1 MNVAIG
7 NAGLALALVAAIV
20 GVVSQAV
27 GIARSRPSLLRQ
39 GRGFAFLILLG
50 AVVATFAMQRALLTD
65 DFTVEYVANHHSK
78 LTPFPFDVSTMWSSL
93 EGSILLWGLVLG
105 GFTMAVAH
113 RFRARIDD
121 RMVAWAL
128 LVMFAVAIF
137 FFALMVTVARPFV
150 SVDLPANFTDGPGPN
165 VLLQNHILMAFH
177 PPMLYLG
184 YVGFT
189 VPFAFAIAALV
200 TGRVGEGWLVE
211 TRRWTLFAWGF
222 LTAGILLGAWWSYE
236 VLGWGGYWAWDP
248 VEVASFL
255 PWLAGTAYVHSVMVQ
270 ERRGM
275 LRVWNLTLLCSTF
288 ALTIL
293 GTFLTRS
300 GVIDSVH
307 AFSDSEIG
315 PLLLGFFGVIVLVSI
330 GLIGWRGDRLRSPGS
345 IDSPVSREG
354 AFLFNNV
361 LFAAFCFV
369 CLLGVTFP
377 LIVEAVRGDRI
388 SVGAPFF
395 ETMSAP
401 IGLLLLLLMGVAPV
415 LPWRITTG
423 ETLRQRLWW
432 PAWCGV
438 ACVWLSVLLGAR
450 GWAALVAF
458 GLGGFAA
465 ATAVRQLV
473 LATRRQGLRGLLG
486 RTNGGMVV
494 HLGTIIVAVAFA
506 ASSSF
511 IHEGEFRLEPGDSAR
526 VAGHQVTY
534 LDTYVRNE
542 PNRQSIRAR
551 VRVDGDKVMEPS
563 LNRYTRTGQ
572 TVGTPSVDV
581 GVVRDIYLSLQ
592 RQPSEDDPSIGLRVI
607 VQPLIVWLWVGG
619 LIMVVGTAMAA
630 FPGRRRRPTDPVS
643 APLPDAESPA
653 PAAAVADGAAAEATA
668 VGAEAAADPSGD
680 APGEDAE
687 AEVVPT

>member
-1 MNVAIG
+1 VNVAVG
-7 NAGLALALVAAIV
+7 NAGIALALVAALA
-20 GVVSQAV
+20 GVVTQLV
-27 GIARSRPSLLRQ
+27 GIVRRRDDLLRQ
-39 GRGFAFLILLG
+39 SRGFAVLLLAG
-50 AVVATFAMQRALLTD
+50 AVLATFAMQRALLTE
-65 DFTVEYVANHHSK
+65 DFTVQYVAEHHSK
-78 LTPFPFDVSTMWSSL
+78 LTPFPFDVATMWSSL
-93 EGSILLWGLVLG
+93 EGSILLWGLVLAG
-105 GFTMAVAH
+105 YTMTVAH
-113 RFRARIDD
+113 RFRGRATDRI
-121 RMVAWAL
+121 VAWAM
-128 LVMFAVAIF
+128 LVMFVVAIF
-137 FFALMVTVARPFV
+137 FFGMMLTVARPFV
-150 SVDLPANFTDGPGPN
+150 GVDLPTGFTDGPGPN

-222 LTAGILLGAWWSYE
+222 LTAGIVLGAWWSYE

-307 AFSDSEIG
+307 AFSDSQIG
-315 PLLLGFFGVIVLVSI
+315 PMLLGFFGLVVFVSI
-330 GLIGWRGDRLRSPGS
+330 GLIGWRGDRLRSPGQ
-345 IDSPVSREG
+345 IDSPLSREG
-354 AFLFNNV
+354 AFLLNNV
-361 LFAAFCFV
+361 VFAAFCFV

-377 LIVEAVRGDRI
+377 LIVEAVKGDRI

-395 ETMSAP
+395 DTMSTP

-432 PAWCGV
+432 PAWAGV
-438 ACVWLSVLLGAR
+438 ASVWIAVALGAR
-450 GWAALVAF
+450 GWAPLTAF

-465 ATAVRQLV
+465 ASAIRQLV

-494 HLGTIIVAVAFA
+494 HLGTIVVAVAFA
-506 ASSSF
+506 ASQSF
-511 IHEGEFRLEPGDSAR
+511 LHEGEFSMQVGDTAR
-526 VAGHQVTY
+526 VAGHEVTY
-534 LDTYVRNE
+534 EGMAVRNE
-542 PNRQSIRAR
+542 SNRQSVRAR
-551 VRVDGDKVMEPS
+551 VRVDGDKVLEPS

-572 TVGTPSVDV
+572 TVPTPSVDV
-581 GVVRDIYLSLQ
+581 GVVRDIYVSLQ
-592 RQPSEDDPSIGLRVI
+592 REPTEDDPSVGLRVI
-607 VQPLIVWLWVGG
+607 VQPLIIWLWIGG
-619 LIMVVGTAMAA
+619 GIMVAGTALAA

-643 APLPDAESPA
+643 APVGEPVASSVPPDGVEPA
-653 PAAAVADGAAAEATA
+653 PVETPDGEP
-668 VGAEAAADPSGD
+668 EP
-680 APGEDAE
+680 
-687 AEVVPT
+687 VVT